1 METAQP
7 TDILGTREVLR
18 DVVRKLSSQA
28 LLFALA
34 VIVVLVAVGATLGPL
49 AIPVGVAILLVF
61 FAALAGY
68 LFVEERRRREHLL
81 SADAGAAVRENDPA
95 AGIAAISNT
104 DSDFAL
110 ELWTT
115 AGPAGDAQARDVEIA
130 AARQDSYRI
139 GDDITIWFRA
149 ARDCHVTLLN
159 LGTSGKLT
167 MLFPNAI
174 HRDNFVRGG
183 ELHCI
188 PGPDYGF
195 SYRLAGPAGT
205 ERLKAVATL
214 EAGTLLD
221 ATSEWA
227 TGPFA
232 VHVASAAPR
241 DIEIVRT
248 RAESLPR
255 KAWAEAHWAFTVTD

>member
-1 METAQP
+1 METAEP
-7 TDILGTREVLR
+7 TDILGTKEVLR

-34 VIVVLVAVGATLGPL
+34 VIVILVAVGATLGPL

-104 DSDFAL
+104 DNDFAL

-115 AGPAGDAQARDVEIA
+115 AGQAGDAQARDIEIA
-130 AARQDSYRI
+130 TARRDSYRV

-183 ELHCI
+183 DLHCV

-195 SYRLAGPAGT
+195 SYKLAGPAGT

-221 ATSEWA
+221 AASEWA

-255 KAWAEAHWAFTVTD
+255 TAWAEAHWEFTVTA